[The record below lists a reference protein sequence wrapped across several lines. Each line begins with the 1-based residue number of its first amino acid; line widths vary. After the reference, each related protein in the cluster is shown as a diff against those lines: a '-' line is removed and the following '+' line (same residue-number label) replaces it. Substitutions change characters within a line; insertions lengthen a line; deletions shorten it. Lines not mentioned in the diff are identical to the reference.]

1 MYRKRQVPEPKAT
14 RTNVGP
20 SRNTP
25 SRFDRVPFPHRLRP
39 VASDATIT
47 LALAF
52 GVGGVVSAVASRV
65 KIPAVLPLLVCGVAL
80 GPSLLGVVDASSLGG
95 PSGALGALIALSIG
109 LLVFEG
115 GLHLDKRELGHAPRA
130 VIALLT
136 VGALVTWAG
145 IAAAAIL
152 LLKLQWPIALVLG
165 AVMIVTGPTVIQ
177 PIIRNVRL
185 NKRLHSVLSAEA
197 ILIDPIGVLISVLT
211 LEVVAVFYA
220 SAQSGSAGAVVSS
233 AQEHLLRALVPPVV
247 GGLIVGVACAAV
259 GWVALRVLARGRGV
273 RSHSNTLNIAAI
285 GVCMLAIGAGEFVAP
300 EGGLVAATIA
310 AVILAN
316 ARVIASSQVRAFKE
330 QVASLLVGMLFIL
343 LASQIRIERVMTLGP
358 EHAAFVAAVLL
369 VVRPINASLSTIGS
383 RLNTRERTYL
393 ALFAPRG
400 IVAASVAALAASR
413 LSTALE
419 DVPGAHHLVEQARSL
434 DLIVFAV
441 IAASVTWATISAW
454 PMGKV
459 LGVLAGPPRGLMIVG
474 AHRLG
479 RDAARVLA
487 ESGVITLLID
497 SNPRNVDLAIRES
510 LPVVRGD
517 ATDVD
522 LMIELQREHDIG
534 WVITWTTND
543 DIDAIVSRW
552 ADRTLGEGRARVG
565 LPAPPTA
572 EKPAAMSPSATLRH
586 IEHALQEGRLELAF
600 VPPEYPG
607 ARLIRFRGVTP
618 LPPPRPGESHT
629 HDERWLVLRAKEST
643 MAQLAAPSGK

>member
-1 MYRKRQVPEPKAT
+1 M
-14 RTNVGP
+14 
-20 SRNTP
+20 
-25 SRFDRVPFPHRLRP
+25 
-39 VASDATIT
+39 
-47 LALAF
+47 
-52 GVGGVVSAVASRV
+52 
-65 KIPAVLPLLVCGVAL
+65 PAVLPLLVSGVAL
-80 GPSLLGVVDASSLGG
+80 GPSLLGLVDTSSLGG

-130 VIALLT
+130 VILLLT
-136 VGALVTWAG
+136 VGTVVTWLGVTAAG
-145 IAAAAIL
+145 IL

-185 NKRLHSVLSAEA
+185 GKRLHSVLAAEA

-220 SAQSGSAGAVVSS
+220 SAQSGSPGAVVES
-233 AQEHLLRALVPPVV
+233 AQEHLIRALVTPVL
-247 GGLIVGVACAAV
+247 GGLVVGVAAAAI
-259 GWVALRVLARGRGV
+259 GWFALRILARGR
-273 RSHSNTLNIAAI
+273 RARTNSSTLNIAAI

-310 AVILAN
+310 AIILAN
-316 ARVIASSQVRAFKE
+316 ARVVASSEVRAFKE

-343 LASQIRIERVMTLGP
+343 LASQIRVERLMTLGP
-358 EHAAFVAAVLL
+358 EHAAFVVAVLL
-369 VVRPINASLSTIGS
+369 VVRPLNATLGTIRS
-383 RLNTRERTYL
+383 RLNVRERTYI

-413 LSTALE
+413 LSGALA
-419 DVPGAHHLVEQARSL
+419 DLPNAQHLVEQAKSL

-441 IAASVTWATISAW
+441 IAASVTWATVSAW

-479 RDAARVLA
+479 REAARVLS
-487 ESGVITLLID
+487 ESGVITLLVD
-497 SNPRNVDLAIRES
+497 SNPRNVDLATRDS
-510 LPVVRGD
+510 LAVVRGD
-517 ATDVD
+517 ATDPD
-522 LMIELQREHDIG
+522 RMSELQREHDIG
-534 WVITWTTND
+534 WVMSWTTND
-543 DIDAIVSRW
+543 DIDSIVSRW
-552 ADRTLGEGRARVG
+552 ADRSLGEGRARIG
-565 LPAPPTA
+565 LPTPPTA
-572 EKPAAMSPSATLRH
+572 EKPGSLSASATLRH
-586 IEHALQEGRLELAF
+586 IEFALQEGRLELAF

-618 LPPPRPGESHT
+618 LPPPKVGEPHAY
-629 HDERWLVLRAKEST
+629 DERWLVLRVKDAGATDQHATSN
-643 MAQLAAPSGK
+643 GK